1 MSFVDIAR
9 IQVASGK
16 GGDGAVAFRKE
27 KFVPA
32 GGPAGGDGGRGG
44 SVIFVADSN
53 LHTLLDFQY
62 KRKFKAPEGDKGG
75 QKNMYGKSGEDLL
88 IAVPVGTLVR
98 DADSGIVLADLVE
111 AGERFVA
118 AKGGR
123 GGKGN
128 SHFATATRKTPHYA
142 QPGEPGMTL
151 ELTLELKLI
160 ADVGL
165 AGLPNAGKSSLLACA
180 SAARPKIADYPFTT
194 LSPNLGVVSFGPG
207 ESFVMADIPGLI
219 AGASEGAGLGHEF
232 LRHIERNRLL
242 LHLVDAS
249 SDDPLADFRIVEHE
263 LEAYGIDPKTKPRI
277 AVINKIDLIDE
288 DRLQELLTQF
298 KKDVPLPVY
307 AISTATREGVQELL
321 SAVREKL
328 ATIPVS
334 ERKEAVG
341 MIEKE
346 EGPIFTITIEKGK
359 TFEVHSQ
366 KLESILNVT
375 AISNT
380 QALNRFHGILEN
392 MGVIEKLRK
401 MGCEE
406 GDVVR
411 IGALEFDFVD

>member
-1 MSFVDIAR
+1 MFVDIAR
-9 IQVASGK
+9 IQVTSGK

-44 SVIFVADSN
+44 SVVFVADPN

-62 KRKFKAPEGDKGG
+62 KRKFKAPDGDKGG
-75 QKNMYGKSGEDLL
+75 QKNMYGKSGEDLI
-88 IAVPVGTLVR
+88 IALPVGTLIR
-98 DADSGIVLADLVE
+98 DSETGIVLADLVE
-111 AGERFVA
+111 SGERFVA

-151 ELTLELKLI
+151 EIVLELKLI

-165 AGLPNAGKSSLLACA
+165 AGLPNAGKSSLLACV

-194 LSPNLGVVSFGPG
+194 LSPNLGVISFGPG
-207 ESFVMADIPGLI
+207 DSFVMADIPGLI

-249 SDDPLADFRIVEHE
+249 ADDPMADFRIVEHE
-263 LEAYGIDPKTKPRI
+263 LTAYGIDTTTKPRI
-277 AVINKIDLIDE
+277 AVINKIDLVDE
-288 DRLQELLTQF
+288 ARVAALLAQFRQETT
-298 KKDVPLPVY
+298 LPVY
-307 AISTATREGVQELL
+307 AVSTATRAGIPDLL
-321 SAVREKL
+321 NAVRETL

-334 ERKEAVG
+334 ERKEVIG
-341 MIEKE
+341 VLEKE
-346 EGPIFTITIEKGK
+346 EAPLFTITIEKGK
-359 TFEVHSQ
+359 TFVVHSDR
-366 KLESILNVT
+366 LESILGVT

-380 QALNRFHGILEN
+380 QAFHRFQGILEN
-392 MGVIEKLRK
+392 AGVIDKLRK
-401 MGCEE
+401 MGCDE

-411 IGALEFDFVD
+411 IGALEFDFFD